1 MLRAL
6 ITTAAICLAVSACG
20 QQRPAIDPRLESGV
34 TSSNGGGQRATG
46 AVPDLT
52 VGPNPNGSGRTSAP
66 TSAGAAY

>member
-1 MLRAL
+1 MLRAI

-20 QQRPAIDPRLESGV
+20 EQRPAIDPKLESGV

-52 VGPNPNGSGRTSAP
+52 IGPNGTTTTSTP
-66 TSAGAAY
+66 TSKGAAY